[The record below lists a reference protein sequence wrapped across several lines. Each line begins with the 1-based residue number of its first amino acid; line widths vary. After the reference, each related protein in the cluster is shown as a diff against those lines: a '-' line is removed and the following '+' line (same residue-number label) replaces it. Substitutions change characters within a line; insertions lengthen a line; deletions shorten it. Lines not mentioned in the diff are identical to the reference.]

1 MAEPTTPV
9 PAAGTPAAPSSPWT
23 GAAHQPVLFGPEGR
37 PPYAGRAVQTPGYT
51 PWDRE
56 RWLPEPPKS
65 SYRSDFERDRARVL
79 HSAGLRR
86 LGAKTQVVAPDV
98 DDFSRTRLT
107 HSLEVAQV
115 GRELGRSLGCDPDLV
130 DTACLSHDLGHPPFG
145 HNGEKALD
153 ALSEDVGGFE
163 GNAQTL
169 RLLARLEQKKL
180 FADGSSAGLNLTRAA
195 LDAACKYPWTREDAP
210 LRPDGTRS
218 RKFGVYEDDLP
229 VFRWFRAGV
238 PGTRTSMEAQVMD
251 LADDISYSVHD
262 VEDGVVN
269 AVFQL
274 KWLAIPEHR
283 ERVVE
288 TTRQWYLPHTDP
300 AEVDAALARLEATD
314 VWVSEMDGSRRAL
327 AAMKDMTS
335 QLIGRFC
342 SAAFD
347 ATRQVFG
354 NEPLT
359 RHGADVVVPEETET
373 EIAVM
378 KGIAAA
384 YVMTAEQRQPL
395 YARQREVL
403 TELVALLD
411 ATGGHEF
418 TPGHGYVTADALV
431 DIGLLGRAY
440 RVLDSV
446 PLHEKTLRAYL
457 REHLCPQLV
466 GRDLVT
472 VGDVV
477 AERTVHLT
485 RESLVR
491 YAGASGDF
499 NPIHYRDDVAASV
512 GLPGV
517 LAHGMLTMGAAVQ
530 PVVEA
535 VHPAGDR
542 VVHAAHGRDDHV
554 VGDDLCAAVQRVIPG
569 HARGRAG
576 GVQRSRAQ
584 FRQVG
589 KHGKQLVG
597 DVLDRRAARVGAE
610 LTDGHGPAFVGGG
623 VGRRG
628 CRGPATSASTP

>member
-1 MAEPTTPV
+1 MAEPTTPE

-86 LGAKTQVVAPDV
+86 LGDKTQVVAPDA
-98 DDFSRTRLT
+98 DDFARTRLT

-283 ERVVE
+283 QRVVE

-403 TELVALLD
+403 AELVTLLD
-411 ATGGHEF
+411 ATGDRYLEPMF
-418 TPGHGYVTADALV
+418 AFDWAQAPDDAA
-431 DIGLLGRAY
+431 R
-440 RVLDSV
+440 R
-446 PLHEKTLRAYL
+446 
-457 REHLCPQLV
+457 
-466 GRDLVT
+466 
-472 VGDVV
+472 
-477 AERTVHLT
+477 
-485 RESLVR
+485 
-491 YAGASGDF
+491 
-499 NPIHYRDDVAASV
+499 
-512 GLPGV
+512 
-517 LAHGMLTMGAAVQ
+517 
-530 PVVEA
+530 
-535 VHPAGDR
+535 R
-542 VVHAAHGRDDHV
+542 VVIDQIASLTDST
-554 VGDDLCAAVQRVIPG
+554 AVEW
-569 HARGRAG
+569 HHTL
-576 GVQRSRAQ
+576 VQ
-584 FRQVG
+584 
-589 KHGKQLVG
+589 
-597 DVLDRRAARVGAE
+597 GAE
-610 LTDGHGPAFVGGG
+610 F
-623 VGRRG
+623 RRVWL
-628 CRGPATSASTP
+628 